1 MSLKDK
7 LAALEQVLA
16 NFVALADPHGA
27 LREAQADFNKHLT
40 ETVTD
45 LEDRV
50 AVIEEA
56 LGSLVPDA
64 KPVEIVAVDPA
75 PVVVDAPGT
84 LGAAEV
90 QTDPPAG
97 ATGSP

>member
-64 KPVEIVAVDPA
+64 KPVEIVAVDP
-75 PVVVDAPGT
+75 VIVEAPGT
-84 LGAAEV
+84 LGGAEV